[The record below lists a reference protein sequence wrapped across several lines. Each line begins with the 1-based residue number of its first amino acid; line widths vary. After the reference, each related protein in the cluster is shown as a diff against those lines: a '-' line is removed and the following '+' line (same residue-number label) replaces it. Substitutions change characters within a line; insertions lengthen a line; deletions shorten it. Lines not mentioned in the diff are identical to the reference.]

1 MRQLKYRE
9 VSWQA
14 QKSMLKVVGLE
25 FKCHWPII
33 RTRLWATKMFCFA
46 QWEPQTW
53 LLNWAIHLF
62 FLSSVICK
70 CKVESNFWELS
81 YFLKYYY
88 LQSFLPV
95 LLNLW
100 NLPSTKYIWF
110 FPNFFFFFLLP
121 WGYNNFLS
129 HFYNFHIINHFF
141 LVVGRKFWLLPSLSA
156 TSLSLQFS
164 IFGVGQTLSSV
175 FPNLTSFLLSLGDAT

>member
-25 FKCHWPII
+25 FKCHWSII

-110 FPNFFFFFLLP
+110 FPIVSLFLLP

-141 LVVGRKFWLLPSLSA
+141 LVVGRKSKTIVLVTSFIICHLSLS
-156 TSLSLQFS
+156 S
-164 IFGVGQTLSSV
+164 IQYLWSRTNSFICISQLDF
-175 FPNLTSFLLSLGDAT
+175 FPVKS